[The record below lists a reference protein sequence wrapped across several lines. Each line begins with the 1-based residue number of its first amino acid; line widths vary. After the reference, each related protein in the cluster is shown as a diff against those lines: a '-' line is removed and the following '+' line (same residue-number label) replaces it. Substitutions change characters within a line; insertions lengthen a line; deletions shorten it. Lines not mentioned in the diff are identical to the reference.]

1 MQSFCDTKAAI
12 EICPSAPQ
20 VTTGLCV
27 ASGCDTI
34 TCVTK
39 TITFTQTL
47 AGCNAAVVYTDK
59 LGVVLTSVKE
69 VPCPQKVE
77 VTNLTPAPPPQITIA
92 GVDCAGAPVAAT
104 GLTQQIVQTVPH
116 PTAVQ
121 LVKLCTPQKDYE
133 VERACNYAG
142 EPVLV
147 QYDAGVVPP
156 LELSRTNMLTGLAEP
171 AGTLRRCDDDDIE
184 LVPLKACFE
193 GQEITGVAII
203 ADRLQPF
210 VISELWR
217 LPGYGGWGSLPSGA
231 VIGECGCQDLTA
243 AQRGIQSNW

>member
-1 MQSFCDTKAAI
+1 
-12 EICPSAPQ
+12 

-39 TITFTQTL
+39 TITFTQTP
-47 AGCNAAVVYTDK
+47 AGCNATVVYTDK
-59 LGVVLTSVKE
+59 LGVVLSGVKE

-77 VTNLTPAPPPQITIA
+77 VVNSPPPTPITITGA
-92 GVDCAGAPVAAT
+92 DCAGAPIVAT
-104 GLTQQIVQTVPH
+104 GLPQQIVQSVPH

-121 LVKLCTPQKDYE
+121 LVRLCEPQKDYE
-133 VERACNYAG
+133 VERACNAAG

-147 QYDAGVVPP
+147 QYDAGIVPP
-156 LELSRTNMLTGLAEP
+156 LELSRTNMLTGLVEP
-171 AGTLRRCDDDDIE
+171 AGTLRKCDSDEIE
-184 LVPLKACFE
+184 LVPLKACLN
-193 GQEITGVAII
+193 GVSIVGVAVMTD
-203 ADRLQPF
+203 AALP
-210 VISELWR
+210 VMTGELWR
-217 LPGYGGWGSLPSGA
+217 DPTTNTWGALPAGA